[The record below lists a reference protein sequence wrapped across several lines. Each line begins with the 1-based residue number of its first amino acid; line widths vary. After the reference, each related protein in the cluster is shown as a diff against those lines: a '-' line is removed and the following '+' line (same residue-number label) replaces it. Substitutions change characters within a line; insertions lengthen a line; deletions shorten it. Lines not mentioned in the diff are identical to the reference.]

1 MHVNRQTC
9 LYRFY
14 YMKITKLS
22 WAGLK
27 IESGNT
33 TVFIDP
39 VMSFEKMEKFMG
51 KPLIP
56 VLEIP
61 AGEQADA
68 ILLTHLHQDHYDPE
82 TIIKILKP
90 DGQVW
95 VQKDVEVKVRRA
107 ELPVK
112 GIELNVSV
120 RLRDLNII
128 PVFAL
133 DGIGHEQVSWIIQ
146 NEKTQI
152 FHGGDTLWHNQF
164 WSISNKYGPMD
175 LAFLP
180 INGVTVN
187 YPFIGYTAL
196 PASMTPNEAAVAGRI
211 LRARHVAPMHYGM
224 FNYPPVYT
232 PYPDP
237 ENEFKL
243 ACEHHSQGF
252 LFLNDGESYALDP
265 VAVSAKIINEAL

>member
-1 MHVNRQTC
+1 
-9 LYRFY
+9 
-14 YMKITKLS
+14 MKITKLS

-27 IESGNT
+27 IESDGT

-39 VMSFEKMEKFMG
+39 VVNFERMEKYMG
-51 KPLIP
+51 KPLMP

-61 AGEQADA
+61 AGEQADT
-68 ILLTHLHQDHYDPE
+68 ILLTHLHQDHYDRE
-82 TIIKILKP
+82 TIRKILKP

-95 VQKDVEVKVRRA
+95 VHREVDENIRTA
-107 ELPVK
+107 GLPVR
-112 GIELNVSV
+112 GVELNTSV
-120 RLRDLNII
+120 RLGDLNII

-146 NEKTQI
+146 YEKTQI

-164 WSISNKYGPMD
+164 WAIGNQYGPMD

-180 INGVTVN
+180 INGVTVD

-211 LRARHVAPMHYGM
+211 LRARKVVPMHYGM
-224 FNYPPVYT
+224 FDYPPIYS
-232 PYPDP
+232 PFP
-237 ENEFKL
+237 EPEMEFKL
-243 ACEHHSQGF
+243 ACERHCQSY
-252 LFLNDGESYALDP
+252 LFMNDGASYQLHPAPQSTEVIDETL
-265 VAVSAKIINEAL
+265 

>member
-1 MHVNRQTC
+1 
-9 LYRFY
+9 
-14 YMKITKLS
+14 MKITKLS

-27 IESGNT
+27 IESRGT

-39 VMSFEKMEKFMG
+39 VVNFEKMEKYMG
-51 KPLIP
+51 KPLTP
-56 VLEIP
+56 VIEIP
-61 AGEQADA
+61 ATEQADV

-82 TIIKILKP
+82 TIRNILKP
-90 DGQVW
+90 GGQVW
-95 VQKDVEVKVRRA
+95 VHEEVEENVRKA
-107 ELPVK
+107 ELPVR
-112 GIELNVSV
+112 GLELNTSV
-120 RLRDLNII
+120 HLGDLNII

-133 DGIGHEQVSWIIQ
+133 DGIGHEQVSWIVQ
-146 NEKTQI
+146 YEKTQI

-164 WSISNKYGPMD
+164 WAITNQYGPMD

-211 LRARHVAPMHYGM
+211 LRAKFVVPMHYGM

-232 PYPDP
+232 PYPEP
-237 ENEFKL
+237 ENEFML
-243 ACEHHSQGF
+243 ACDRHSQGYSF
-252 LFLNDGESYALDP
+252 LSDGESYELDP
-265 VAVSAKIINEAL
+265 AAPSTEVTNETL

>member
-1 MHVNRQTC
+1 
-9 LYRFY
+9 
-14 YMKITKLS
+14 MKITKLS

-27 IESGNT
+27 IESNGI

-39 VMSFEKMEKFMG
+39 VVNFERMEKYMG
-51 KPLIP
+51 KPLTPIF
-56 VLEIP
+56 EIAP
-61 AGEQADA
+61 TDKADVV
-68 ILLTHLHQDHYDPE
+68 LLTHLHHDHYDPE
-82 TIIKILKP
+82 LIKNILKP
-90 DGQVW
+90 EGEVW
-95 VQKDVEVKVRRA
+95 CPKTEEEKIRTA
-107 ELPVK
+107 GFAVK
-112 GIELNVSV
+112 GI
-120 RLRDLNII
+120 RLDSPVPVANFSII
-128 PVFAL
+128 SVFAL

-146 NEKTQI
+146 EGNSQV

-164 WSISNKYGPMD
+164 WAIANQYGPMD

-211 LRARHVAPMHYGM
+211 LRARHVVPMHYGM

-243 ACEHHSQGF
+243 ACERHSQGF
-252 LFLNDGESYALDP
+252 LFLHDGKSYTLDP
-265 VAVSAKIINEAL
+265 EALPAETINETL